1 MFIGHFAVGFAAKR
15 AAPGVPLVALFAAAQ
30 LADLLW
36 PFFLMAGIEQVRIV
50 PGDTAFTPLDFVNY
64 PYSHSLLLLVFWGV
78 VFGYIYMA
86 AARAS
91 FSAFAVL
98 AALVVSHWVLDVVT
112 HRPDMPVYPGGP
124 KVGLGLWNS
133 VAATIAIEVAMFV
146 IGFTV
151 YMRTTRPRDRV
162 GRWAIPG
169 LAGFLCAGYLANIGG
184 APPPSVTVLAIVAVV
199 GAAVIMLVTWWAD
212 RHREPVR

>member
-15 AAPGVPLVALFAAAQ
+15 AAPNVPLVALFGAAQ

-36 PFFLMAGIEQVRIV
+36 PFLLMAGIEQVRV
-50 PGDTAFTPLDFVNY
+50 SPGDTAFTPLDFVSY
-64 PYSHSLLLLVFWGV
+64 PYSHSLLLLAVWGV
-78 VFGYIYMA
+78 AFGYIYKA
-86 AARAS
+86 ATNAS
-91 FSAFAVL
+91 SGAFAVL
-98 AALVVSHWVLDVVT
+98 AALVVSHWILDVVT

-146 IGFTV
+146 VGFVV
-151 YMRTTRPRDRV
+151 YMRTTRPRDQV

-169 LAGFLCAGYLANIGG
+169 LAGLLCGGYLANIGA
-184 APPPSVTVLAIVAVV
+184 APPPSVTVLAIVAAV

-212 RHREPVR
+212 RHREPIG